1 MHLIVYYDRL
11 EHLAGLGD
19 MDDPFLRHVGTL
31 YVHDGQTAFVRRV
44 IFSNVEVNRVRAQ
57 HVSIRRLHLNQ
68 IVALTVSQGFRSNQI
83 TIFIGVEGVDYGVL
97 RISEFHGNLGSI
109 RVINLECCTGIR
121 NC

>member
-1 MHLIVYYDRL
+1 MHLIVHYDRL

-19 MDDPFLRHVGTL
+19 MDDPFLRHIGTGH
-31 YVHDGQTAFVRRV
+31 VHDGQTAFVRRV
-44 IFSNVEVNRVRAQ
+44 ICSNVEVNRIRVQ

-68 IVALTVSQGFRSNQI
+68 VIILTIFQSFRSNQI
-83 TIFIGVEGVDYGVL
+83 TVFIGVEGVDYGVL

-109 RVINLECCTGIR
+109 RVIELECCSGIR